1 MFKKR
6 ERPTATRPQD
16 TAGSK
21 ASEAPAADAGED
33 LGGPAAAAAATASA
47 RKHRPAA
54 GGNDGS
60 GFIAASTR
68 RNATDDA
75 ALREDRGADP
85 TFAGFQARGSHS
97 KRASEDAVRLL
108 ETETEVDKD
117 TRAMH
122 ERNQKIHE
130 GLKSGE
136 LEAGI
141 YRGLKGYKQYAERSE
156 GAISASKYSG
166 LLGPTRG
173 MSNVRTTMRIEFWA
187 SSSGTDGGICKDYK
201 ETGYCGFGDTCKFL
215 HDRSDYKSG
224 HLIEKEWEEKQ
235 KAIEERKRK
244 QWEKKALKVAEA
256 GGDEREGCNESG
268 GSSSSDEG
276 EIPGSCPIC
285 DSKWEDCSSIPVQT
299 ICGHYFCEDCAMGNY
314 ANSPKCATCGAAT
327 NGIFNCCDILEQ
339 RLKQKKAAAQLRKQA
354 KRGPSDPFSVGLE
367 T

>member
-1 MFKKR
+1 M
-6 ERPTATRPQD
+6 
-16 TAGSK
+16 G
-21 ASEAPAADAGED
+21 
-33 LGGPAAAAAATASA
+33 
-47 RKHRPAA
+47 
-54 GGNDGS
+54 
-60 GFIAASTR
+60 
-68 RNATDDA
+68 
-75 ALREDRGADP
+75 
-85 TFAGFQARGSHS
+85 
-97 KRASEDAVRLL
+97 L

-136 LEAGI
+136 LETGI

-166 LLGPTRG
+166 LLGQTRG
-173 MSNVRTTMRIEFWA
+173 MSNVRSTMRIEFWA

-244 QWEKKALKVAEA
+244 QWERKAIKAAEA
-256 GGDEREGCNESG
+256 GGDEQEGGNDSG
-268 GSSSSDEG
+268 GNSSSSDEG
-276 EIPGSCPIC
+276 EIPGTCPIC
-285 DSKWEDCSSIPVQT
+285 DSKWEDC
-299 ICGHYFCEDCAMGNY
+299 AMTNY
-314 ANSPKCATCGAAT
+314 AKSTKCITCGAAT

-354 KRGPSDPFSVGLE
+354 KREPTDPFSVGLE